1 MPVHVTVRARGAIV
15 LPIESRRRLGLEE
28 PGAVLEVRERDDG
41 VIELWPVEL
50 STRVE
55 AAARDAERAEPGSWE
70 SLAPGERRFIERL
83 FNPIDLFE
91 RYEGESD
98 DEYGRRWTMVRMP
111 LAQELYQGDEA
122 RCRQAN
128 ADRARLVERLRQ
140 RGLLPPASVSPC
152 LP

>member
-1 MPVHVTVRARGAIV
+1 MPVHVTLRARGAIV
-15 LPIESRRRLGLEE
+15 LPIELRRRLGLEE

-50 STRVE
+50 ATRVE
-55 AAARDAERAEPGSWE
+55 AAARNAERAAPGSWE
-70 SLAPGERRFIERL
+70 SLAPEESRFIARL
-83 FNPIDLFE
+83 VDPIDLFE

-98 DEYGRRWTMVRMP
+98 EEFVRRWTMVRSP
-111 LAQELYQGDEA
+111 LAQELFHDDEA

-140 RGLLPPASVSPC
+140 HGLLPPASVSPC